1 MAARVRPPAFLP
13 GKLPVP
19 ALLLTPA
26 FLIFVSS
33 NFVNAGNLLFNT
45 LFSRWMGPALYGDL
59 ALILT
64 LKLAILGVFAALQ
77 MAVSREVAQVD
88 GDVRDRLKANLARMN
103 KVLFLALWLCLPFA
117 LVISIGADL
126 GATFGLSNSNLF
138 IIILLS
144 VPFVAP
150 LSICRGVAFGEL
162 CSWQIIISANAEMLV
177 RLVGAIVVWHL
188 GFGIEGVVVA
198 LSLSVVAGWLGVA
211 RALPKPPAGVRQA
224 RQIAIGVALGALPF
238 AALQI
243 AQVLSL
249 DGDIF
254 LAKARL
260 EAEQAG
266 YLAALSLFQR
276 IQFFACFA
284 LAGTLLA
291 AVVAAAREGKG
302 ILAAAMPVVCLFLLV
317 SVVVLS
323 LAIFR
328 GDLVVRV
335 LVGPE
340 FGGAVQGLIMAACAS
355 IAFTASYLLAT
366 LLSAL
371 KDQRGIWAALAVS
384 ILQLVWMAF
393 ATLGPE
399 LSFLTLLEIKMWS
412 QLGLAG
418 LLLIMAVQTVLK
430 QAYQQGW

>member
-1 MAARVRPPAFLP
+1 MAARVRSPAFSP

-45 LFSRWMGPALYGDL
+45 LFSRWMGPALYSDL

-88 GDVRDRLKANLARMN
+88 GDARDRLKANLARIN

-162 CSWQIIISANAEMLV
+162 CSWQIIVSANAEMLV

-188 GFGIEGVVVA
+188 GFVFMI
-198 LSLSVVAGWLGVA
+198 
-211 RALPKPPAGVRQA
+211 
-224 RQIAIGVALGALPF
+224 
-238 AALQI
+238 
-243 AQVLSL
+243 L
-249 DGDIF
+249 D
-254 LAKARL
+254 L
-260 EAEQAG
+260 
-266 YLAALSLFQR
+266 
-276 IQFFACFA
+276 
-284 LAGTLLA
+284 
-291 AVVAAAREGKG
+291 
-302 ILAAAMPVVCLFLLV
+302 
-317 SVVVLS
+317 
-323 LAIFR
+323 
-328 GDLVVRV
+328 
-335 LVGPE
+335 
-340 FGGAVQGLIMAACAS
+340 
-355 IAFTASYLLAT
+355 
-366 LLSAL
+366 
-371 KDQRGIWAALAVS
+371 
-384 ILQLVWMAF
+384 
-393 ATLGPE
+393 
-399 LSFLTLLEIKMWS
+399 
-412 QLGLAG
+412 
-418 LLLIMAVQTVLK
+418 
-430 QAYQQGW
+430 